1 MVYRQKRINAFFEN
15 LLNVLDSLNS
25 RYGRDHLETQ
35 YFLGIRTSDI
45 VQQVSRDE
53 VETEWQLTLDCKK
66 QSRCQLRSTE
76 EDKKD
81 GYGIND
87 GTIAFPVPSVPVGLS
102 LLVGLSGLH
111 SRPVHLNSSRHQ
123 TIAGP
128 WHLNVS
134 NSIRKRFHFHIPA
147 TPAPVSMQ

>member
-1 MVYRQKRINAFFEN
+1 MDGTIWKRSTLWEFGQVTLCNK
-15 LLNVLDSLNS
+15 SQ
-25 RYGRDHLETQ
+25 ETKSKQ
-35 YFLGIRTSDI
+35 NGN
-45 VQQVSRDE
+45 
-53 VETEWQLTLDCKK
+53 LTLDCKK

-81 GYGIND
+81 VYGIND

-102 LLVGLSGLH
+102 LLVGLSGFH

-128 WHLNVS
+128 LHLNVS